1 MNEERN
7 LLSLE
12 LLSVALDI
20 PQNEPEGIFSNLRI
34 AIENMVRKDG
44 IRKDAVLP
52 HELEADVS
60 KRAADYIYDDVSEFY
75 YWIFDT
81 DDIFDRADYIRTQPV
96 KGGRFAGSDYN
107 FIRKAVKPVVI
118 DNLAAMR
125 DADEILP
132 EQDVEG
138 LSEKLTD
145 ELTAYI
151 VNWQD
156 WFYPRK
162 VNDDIEAYYE
172 SMAEHSEIYRN
183 GGYGD
188 LTNNIDNSQYDGVSD
203 IPYLS
208 Q

>member
-1 MNEERN
+1 MSEDRN

-20 PQNEPEGIFSNLRI
+20 PQTEPEGIWATLRT
-34 AIENMVRKDG
+34 AIETVVRKDG
-44 IRKDAVLP
+44 IRKDALLSN
-52 HELEADVS
+52 ELESDVF
-60 KRAADYIYDDVSEFY
+60 KRAVDYIYDDVSEFY

-81 DDIFDRADYIRTQPV
+81 DDLFDRADYIRTQPV
-96 KGGRFAGSDYN
+96 KGGRFVGSGYN
-107 FIRKAVKPVVI
+107 ALRKAVEPVVV

-162 VNDDIEAYYE
+162 VNDDIDAYYE
-172 SMAEHSEIYRN
+172 FMAEHSEIYRN

-188 LTNNIDNSQYDGVSD
+188 MTNNIDNSQYDGVSD
-203 IPYLS
+203 VPYLS